1 MKEKVRQVLASII
14 ERFKTGDIPKAI
26 ALSMFPIPNIP
37 AHKWSLLNRTLMFI
51 SGTQDARGFRQ
62 WNSAGRKVK
71 KRTKAFYI
79 LAPYIKKEEDNKEST
94 KKVKL
99 EDIDKKLD
107 EILETPKLD

>member
-1 MKEKVRQVLASII
+1 MKEKVRHVLASII

-51 SGTQDARGFRQ
+51 AGTQDARGYKQ

-71 KRTKAFYI
+71 KGE
-79 LAPYIKKEEDNKEST
+79 IKKVGGFSGHY
-94 KKVKL
+94 
-99 EDIDKKLD
+99 IYQ
-107 EILETPKLD
+107 PASS